1 MGDLLNDLM
10 RYEKDENWEDL
21 DTDGEKIVFGRL
33 KALEE
38 LAIYINTMR
47 ESLTKLLVMNGAN
60 DCETD
65 ADLKDRWRNITLD
78 NSDTSENDKE
88 EQINTILE

>member
-10 RYEKDENWEDL
+10 RYEKDENWERL

-38 LAIYINTMR
+38 LAVYIDT
-47 ESLTKLLVMNGAN
+47 MNGAN
-60 DCETD
+60 NCEND
-65 ADLKDRWRNITLD
+65 DDLKDRWRNITLD
-78 NSDTSENDKE
+78 NSDNSENDKE
-88 EQINTILE
+88 ELNTILE

>member
-10 RYEKDENWEDL
+10 RYEKDENWENL

-65 ADLKDRWRNITLD
+65 EDLKDRWRNVVLD
-78 NSDTSENDKE
+78 NSDNSENDKE
-88 EQINTILE
+88 ELNNILE